1 MYVMS
6 KKRFTEDELL
16 DSLTAYTAHADELSE
31 VNIKEWSEILNHTE
45 SISLS
50 GVEYE
55 KFFTAL
61 DSAPDLA
68 AIEGLKKLFKRKA
81 PWE

>member
-1 MYVMS
+1 MS

-16 DSLTAYTAHADELSE
+16 DSLTAYKAHADDLSE
-31 VNIKEWSEILNHTE
+31 VNIEEWTEMLNQAE

-50 GVEYE
+50 DAEYE
-55 KFFTAL
+55 KFVTAL
-61 DSAPDLA
+61 NSESDLA
-68 AIEGLKKLFKRKA
+68 AIEGMKNLLQQKA